1 VIGVPAWSAIRSLID
16 ALARDAGEPAR
27 EPVDPYAAVLH
38 ENAGYLVD
46 DARRDALYARIVALA
61 PNPRALLAAD
71 REQLLAIAR
80 DGGMRPEERVERW
93 RAIAEI
99 TLGEADGDLLGAL
112 RALPPARA
120 KRLLRRYPAIG
131 EPGAERILLFANVAP
146 VASVES
152 NGLRV
157 LERYGVVVA
166 GQPYARA
173 YRDACTVLRDAFGD
187 DGDALRR
194 AFLALRRHGKTL
206 CRRTVPDC
214 PRCPV
219 RTACPSSLAR

>member
-1 VIGVPAWSAIRSLID
+1 MPPRSAVSSLIER
-16 ALARDAGEPAR
+16 LVRDAGEPAN
-27 EPVDPYAAVLH
+27 ELVDPYAAILH
-38 ENAGYLVD
+38 ENAGYLAD

-61 PNPRALLAAD
+61 PDARALLAAD
-71 REQLLAIAR
+71 RAKLLAIAR

-112 RALPPARA
+112 RALPLARA

-131 EPGAERILLFANVAP
+131 EPGADRILLFANLAP

-173 YRDACTVLRDAFGD
+173 YRDACGALRAAFGD
-187 DGDALRR
+187 DGASLRR
-194 AFLALRRHGKTL
+194 GYLVLRRHGKTL
-206 CRRTVPDC
+206 CRRAVPDC

-219 RTACPSSLAR
+219 RGTCPSSLAR